1 MKTSPV
7 LLLKESSIDTEKPKS
22 DQEKFCSECGTVI
35 NIKAVV
41 CVKCGVKQ
49 LTDESVKEQK
59 SSLTTATILAALG
72 LIGFM
77 GIGHMYVGR
86 VSTGIGM
93 LIGAWILWSLGFIYP
108 PFWLIGIALEIWT
121 IYHVRSIVKK
131 REY

>member
-1 MKTSPV
+1 MDTGKT
-7 LLLKESSIDTEKPKS
+7 KS
-22 DQEKFCSECGTVI
+22 DQEKFCSECGAVI

-59 SSLTTATILAALG
+59 NSLTTGTILAALG

-77 GIGHMYVGR
+77 GIGHMYLGR
-86 VSTGIGM
+86 VATGIG
-93 LIGAWILWSLGFIYP
+93 LLLGAWILWWLCFIIP
-108 PFWLIGIALEIWT
+108 PLMLVGLALEIWT
-121 IYHVRSIVKK
+121 IYHVRSIIKK

>member
-1 MKTSPV
+1 MDTGKT
-7 LLLKESSIDTEKPKS
+7 KS
-22 DQEKFCSECGTVI
+22 DQEKFCSECGAVI

-59 SSLTTATILAALG
+59 NSLTTGTILAALG

-77 GIGHMYVGR
+77 GIGHMYLGR
-86 VSTGIGM
+86 VATGIGLLLGAWLLWCFVFFLP
-93 LIGAWILWSLGFIYP
+93 LIGLFCVPLGA
-108 PFWLIGIALEIWT
+108 ALEIWT
-121 IYHVRSIVKK
+121 IYHVRSIIKK